1 MEAKELQNRLD
12 IIRLAAT
19 IGDLDTIILQTTHL
33 RKLNEAPLNEIIS
46 LLESKNY
53 RQALYLIKR
62 YMNENSLLSSDTL
75 NNFDDESEKVL
86 DVEDMLRMS
95 PLAKETIKEYKRS
108 HYTKDDLEAFAK
120 NIEVPVQKEY
130 EKIETNTIDDYEE
143 KIQEIQEGIEQ
154 NPINEEL
161 EKKKEE
167 EKANLDEYD
176 SAIENVDK
184 DTPLDEI
191 SAEVLGV
198 KEDSGSKK
206 VLSKYKTLRSK
217 FAKKDKKESKE
228 KKEGS
233 SLTKAISSKF
243 KTLDIK
249 NSINKVKAVKSSA
262 EDIKKEE
269 PKEIKE
275 PKEQKE
281 DTQIKQ
287 EQSSNEIYPPIPHIE
302 QKFRQAFVL
311 YPPNKESD
319 VWIEEVI
326 KFLKLVS
333 TNSYTESDVKTFLNE
348 YQFYLKKGDI
358 ARAAQ
363 VLLLAA
369 STDSKYAKFILAREL
384 FNGRVLKRDLKKSFV
399 LMKSLAN
406 EFYPDAVCDLGQ
418 FYEYG
423 IGVPKNKKVALKL
436 YEKAFELGVDR
447 ATKHINR
454 IKESGG
460 ILSSLL
466 RF

>member
-33 RKLNEAPLNEIIS
+33 RRLNDPKLDEIIS

-75 NNFDDESEKVL
+75 NNFDDEGEKVL

-130 EKIETNTIDDYEE
+130 EKIETNTIDNYEE

-161 EKKKEE
+161 EKKEKE

-198 KEDSGSKK
+198 KDDNKK
-206 VLSKYKTLRSK
+206 GVSKYKALRSK

-249 NSINKVKAVKSSA
+249 SGLNKIKVKNSDEK
-262 EDIKKEE
+262 ELKKEE
-269 PKEIKE
+269 AKEIKE
-275 PKEQKE
+275 DKKE
-281 DTQIKQ
+281 IKQ

-326 KFLKLVS
+326 KFLKHVS

-348 YQFYLKKGDI
+348 YKFYLEKGDI